1 MRLRYFID
9 YRFDDKVEQF
19 LPVGIWIQDMDD
31 LGIDMCYTDET
42 SDEYWESL
50 WIINRLVESDL
61 NAPPD
66 FLDFHQAKVGYCGMR
81 SKIFEAETALNI
93 DEFLRET
100 LQNFI
105 VGEG

>member
-9 YRFDDKVEQF
+9 YRFDEKVEQF

-31 LGIDMCYTDET
+31 LGIDMFHTDES
-42 SDEYWESL
+42 SDQYEEAMWT
-50 WIINRLVESDL
+50 INRLVESDM

-66 FLDFHQAKVGYCGMR
+66 FLEFHQARAGYRGMR

-93 DEFLRET
+93 DEFMLKT
-100 LQNFI
+100 LQKFL

>member
-9 YRFDDKVEQF
+9 YRFDEKVEQF
-19 LPVGIWIQDMDD
+19 LPIGIWIQDVDD
-31 LGIDMCYTDET
+31 LGIDMFYQDAT
-42 SDEYWESL
+42 SDQYEEAMWTV
-50 WIINRLVESDL
+50 NRLVESDM

-66 FLDFHQAKVGYCGMR
+66 FLEFHQAKAGYCGMR

-93 DEFLRET
+93 DEFMRKT
-100 LQNFI
+100 LQKFL